1 MPQSGKGVH
10 LWRVRA
16 NATFS
21 DHLRLVPRQDPYP
34 NDRQFQAFL
43 GNEVGRGQRMVLMVD
58 PGTRGENLGTERG
71 PGTGWPYPT
80 VPLMSSP
87 SGPVASPLPPPPA
100 RYAASASPV
109 GEATRPAWA
118 GPGCLK
124 PWAGAGWIGFPEA
137 IYIYIYKGCRE
148 PWGQPLPKGATLWGP
163 ASYVLH
169 SCPEAGSPFIA
180 LGRLAKG
187 AEEGGLERVEEE
199 SRKPSLLTCC
209 QSFSSL

>member
-58 PGTRGENLGTERG
+58 PGTRGESLGTERG

-80 VPLMSSP
+80 VPLMFSP

-137 IYIYIYKGCRE
+137 IYIYIYIK
-148 PWGQPLPKGATLWGP
+148 A
-163 ASYVLH
+163 
-169 SCPEAGSPFIA
+169 AGSPGASHSLRVQHCGAQPATFCILA
-180 LGRLAKG
+180 QRLA
-187 AEEGGLERVEEE
+187 LH
-199 SRKPSLLTCC
+199 L
-209 QSFSSL
+209 